1 MTPPTFPR
9 RNSSR
14 SSSRSP
20 LAALLAALTML
31 AVLALSPSL
40 LVQQPPR
47 LPRVVAERLT
57 TAAAA
62 AAAFGTCEAAQALP
76 SFDAVMEELNK
87 PPITLNPFSIQPAG
101 QAFFAA
107 YGAYLVW
114 SIVRPPNAAEVE
126 AQGRAAEASAAA
138 AAAAAP
144 FLEAAAEAPGARKTE
159 SGLVFE
165 ELTAGEGAAPTLEQM
180 VKVHYVGVAWP
191 SPGSAQLTRASK
203 GSEHCALRG
212 RYAVG
217 WHRLRL
223 LARPRRADRVQAE
236 PGHQGVARGYAAAPH
251 PLPPKLLPSSC
262 CTASLPYAGL
272 ALMKPG
278 SRAKLTIPAELA
290 YGPMAMASIPANS
303 VLCFDVELLEVKEA
317 GFNFPF

>member
-1 MTPPTFPR
+1 
-9 RNSSR
+9 
-14 SSSRSP
+14 
-20 LAALLAALTML
+20 
-31 AVLALSPSL
+31 
-40 LVQQPPR
+40 
-47 LPRVVAERLT
+47 
-57 TAAAA
+57 
-62 AAAFGTCEAAQALP
+62 
-76 SFDAVMEELNK
+76 MEELNK

-180 VKVHYVGVAWP
+180 VKVHYVGTLSDGTVFDSSRDRGEP
-191 SPGSAQLTRASK
+191 TEFKLNQVIK
-203 GSEHCALRG
+203 GWQE
-212 RYAVG
+212 
-217 WHRLRL
+217 
-223 LARPRRADRVQAE
+223 
-236 PGHQGVARGYAAAPH
+236 
-251 PLPPKLLPSSC
+251 
-262 CTASLPYAGL
+262 GL

>member
-1 MTPPTFPR
+1 MTPHA
-9 RNSSR
+9 NSALAALGSAFT
-14 SSSRSP
+14 SP
-20 LAALLAALTML
+20 LVAALLALVML

-57 TAAAA
+57 AAAAA

-101 QAFFAA
+101 QVFFAG

-114 SIVRPPNAAEVE
+114 SIIRPPNEAELE
-126 AQGRAAEASAAA
+126 ARGKAAEASAAA

-165 ELTAGEGAAPTLEQM
+165 ELTAGEGASPTLEQM
-180 VKVHYVGVAWP
+180 VKVHYVGAAWP
-191 SPGSAQLTRASK
+191 SPGSAQSTRASK
-203 GSEHCALRG
+203 GSERRALRG

-217 WHRLRL
+217 RHRLRL
-223 LARPRRADRVQAE
+223 LTRPRRADRVQAE

-251 PLPPKLLPSSC
+251 LLPPKLPPKLPRSSC
-262 CTASLPYAGL
+262 CPASRP
-272 ALMKPG
+272 
-278 SRAKLTIPAELA
+278 
-290 YGPMAMASIPANS
+290 
-303 VLCFDVELLEVKEA
+303 
-317 GFNFPF
+317 